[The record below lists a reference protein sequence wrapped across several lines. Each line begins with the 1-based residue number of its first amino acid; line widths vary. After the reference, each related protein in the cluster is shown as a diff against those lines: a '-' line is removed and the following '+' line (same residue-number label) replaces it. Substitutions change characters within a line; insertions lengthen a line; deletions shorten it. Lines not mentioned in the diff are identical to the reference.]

1 MKKLDFC
8 KDNKILKNIKKL
20 YAIDLDL
27 LKVYPPNAA
36 PKPPLEITRMINETP
51 IIAEIN
57 PIIKPVISFQLT
69 FLVKPIIPNIIA
81 EIDNSNELPRS
92 GRISK
97 LNIDK

>member
-1 MKKLDFC
+1 MKKKEKRNHNLW
-8 KDNKILKNIKKL
+8 KNIKKL
-20 YAIDLDL
+20 YVLDL
-27 LKVYPPNAA
+27 LQGYPPNAA
-36 PKPPLEITRMINETP
+36 PRPPLEITSVINEIP
-51 IIAEIN
+51 IIIEIN

-81 EIDNSNELPRS
+81 EIDNSNELPIS